1 MNIEYRDGLLFIDIE
16 LFYKGQYKAIN
27 NVVIDTGASSS
38 IISPDCVDDIDIYAD
53 VNDRIMQYYGV
64 GGSTHSAF
72 IKQIDEIKIGSKSIK
87 NIDIDI
93 DFGLIDSTGEINGL
107 IGLDVLI
114 NIGAIINLENLTIEI

>member
-38 IISPDCVDDIDIYAD
+38 IISPDCVDDIGIYAD

-87 NIDIDI
+87 NINI

>member
-1 MNIEYRDGLLFIDIE
+1 MNIEYRDGLLFVDIE
-16 LFYKGQYKAIN
+16 LFYKGQYKVIN

-38 IISPDCVDDIDIYAD
+38 IISPDCVDDIGIYAD

-87 NIDIDI
+87 NIDID
-93 DFGLIDSTGEINGL
+93 FGLIDSTGEINGL

>member
-1 MNIEYRDGLLFIDIE
+1 MNIEYRDGLLFVDIE

-38 IISPDCVDDIDIYAD
+38 IISPDCVDDIGIYAD

-72 IKQIDEIKIGSKSIK
+72 IKQIDEIPIEVQQLLIQDPKVQMLIK
-87 NIDIDI
+87 G
-93 DFGLIDSTGEINGL
+93 FEEQKAQ
-107 IGLDVLI
+107 LDG
-114 NIGAIINLENLTIEI
+114 NKQAQTQPATPTTAGF

>member
-1 MNIEYRDGLLFIDIE
+1 MNIEYRDGLLFVDIE
-16 LFYKGQYKAIN
+16 LFYKGQYKVIN

-38 IISPDCVDDIDIYAD
+38 IISPDCVDDIGIYAD

-87 NIDIDI
+87 NINI

>member
-87 NIDIDI
+87 NIDID
-93 DFGLIDSTGEINGL
+93 FGLIDSTGEINGL

>member
-1 MNIEYRDGLLFIDIE
+1 MNIEYRDGLLFVDIE

-38 IISPDCVDDIDIYAD
+38 IISPDCVDDIGIYAD

-87 NIDIDI
+87 NIDID
-93 DFGLIDSTGEINGL
+93 FGLIDSTGEINGL